1 MLLPTPLPVSGA
13 ILSTSNHGQQVVT
26 CQAGSEDSTCT
37 QWNGER
43 LYPAAVVGTLLLQ
56 LDAAGASPTLPTP
69 VAGAVLETSKH
80 GQLVVTCLSGAED
93 AHCTK
98 WKAQR
103 LYSATAVQALL
114 QLLTTANDPPPA
126 ERQVDLQ
133 NLKPLRGVV
142 VEVAGQCCAVLCKR
156 GEEVEYCEKW
166 QAERVFRASHV
177 EALQQALATSQ
188 ANELRLREQLDA
200 LRGQQ
205 QLGN

>member
-1 MLLPTPLPVSGA
+1 MIPSNLTPVAGA
-13 ILSTSNHGQQVVT
+13 VLSTSSHGQQVVT
-26 CQAGSEDSTCT
+26 CQAGSEESACV

-80 GQLVVTCLSGAED
+80 GQLVVTCPSGAED

-103 LYSATAVQALL
+103 LYSATTVQALQ
-114 QLLTTANDPPPA
+114 QLLTAANGEATPA
-126 ERQVDLQ
+126 VPMDLH
-133 NLKPLRGVV
+133 NLKPVRGVV
-142 VEVAGQCCAVLCKR
+142 VEVVGQCAVLCRR
-156 GEEVEYCEKW
+156 GEEDEYCEKW
-166 QAERVFRASHV
+166 QAERVFTASCV
-177 EALQQALATSQ
+177 EALQQALAASQ
-188 ANELRLREQLDA
+188 ANELRLQSQLDT